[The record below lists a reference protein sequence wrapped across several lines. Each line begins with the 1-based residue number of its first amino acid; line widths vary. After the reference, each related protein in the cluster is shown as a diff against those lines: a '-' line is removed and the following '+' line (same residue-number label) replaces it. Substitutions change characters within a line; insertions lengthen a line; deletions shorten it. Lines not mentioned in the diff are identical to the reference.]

1 MPHESDLDVTV
12 LQGLR
17 LKGFAEAST
26 LATLLDRS
34 EADVADELSE
44 AAADNLV
51 VRRDGR
57 LSGWTLTPEGR
68 SANEQRLADELDR
81 LDLRDLVT
89 EAYERFLA
97 LNGEMLEVCTRWQVR
112 RLGDTPTI
120 NDHGDP
126 AYDAAVIAELVALDE
141 QVRPICRRLSS
152 ELGRFGHYEPRFAE
166 ALRRLAAG
174 EHDWFTKPVIESYHT
189 IWFELHEDLLASLG
203 LDRATEAARA

>member
-17 LKGFAEAST
+17 LKGFAEAPT
-26 LATLLDRS
+26 LATLLGES
-34 EADVADELSE
+34 EADVSDQLNK
-44 AAADNLV
+44 AAVDDLV

-68 SANEQRLADELDR
+68 SANERLLGGELDR
-81 LDLRDLVT
+81 LGLRDLVT
-89 EAYERFLA
+89 AAYERFLA

-112 RLGDTPTI
+112 RVDGTPVI

-126 AYDAAVIAELVALDE
+126 AYDAAVIGELVSLDE
-141 QVRPICRRLSS
+141 QVRPICQRLSA
-152 ELGRFGHYEPRFAE
+152 ELARFGHYEPRFAE
-166 ALRRLAAG
+166 ALRRVAAG

-189 IWFELHEDLLASLG
+189 VWFELHEDLLATLG
-203 LDRATEAARA
+203 LDRSTEAARA